1 MKNLIVCFTAF
12 FVLLILNSCNEK
24 RDTTF
29 KKFDVGT
36 KYLIDLPNT
45 YSKTNETT
53 WQAGE
58 HTYFNISMGE
68 IGNSDLKTEL
78 NEHLTLRNTKDL
90 FENSELIRTEE
101 FEKSGFKGVISFYEE
116 DLKKQGV
123 GIVTLTS
130 YGVFAI
136 VRNNREQFTINSMA
150 LSDNNFAQ
158 IAKSIKSI
166 EMKEKTLNIPF
177 ANKFNKNE
185 AIEDGYQVFQKER
198 FMVKCNKEIKLD
210 RLRIQQMKQNGMND
224 NSRPFHVYD
233 NGTDYNINVSSF
245 DKVLAGQTEQEI
257 IDFNKNDL
265 DYYQAKFDEM
275 SIKNNR
281 GKYKKFD
288 AVYYENTQ
296 NGRTTKAVFFHHKM
310 KSYMLQVTDDNNV
323 EKKFQEF
330 IKTFEII

>member
-1 MKNLIVCFTAF
+1 MKNLTNYFTAF
-12 FVLLILNSCNEK
+12 LIILFLNSCDQK
-24 RDTTF
+24 RNTSF
-29 KKFDVGT
+29 EKFDFGNG
-36 KYLIDLPNT
+36 YSIDLPEK
-45 YSKTNETT
+45 YSKTNELT

-58 HTYFNISMGE
+58 HSYFNIIVGQ

-78 NEHLTLRNTKDL
+78 TDYLASRNTTDL
-90 FENSELIRTEE
+90 FDNSEFIRTEE
-101 FEKSGFKGVISFYEE
+101 FEENGLKGVISFYEE
-116 DLKKQGV
+116 DLKKQGA

-136 VRNNREQFTINSMA
+136 VRNDTEQFTINSMA

-166 EMKEKTLNIPF
+166 AMKEGILNIPI
-177 ANKFNKNE
+177 ANKFDKNK
-185 AIEDGYQVFQKER
+185 AIEDGYQVFQEDG

-210 RLRIQQMKQNGMND
+210 RLRIQQMKQNGMDD

-245 DKVLAGQTEQEI
+245 ESVLAGQSEQEI
-257 IDFNKNDL
+257 ADYNKNDL
-265 DYYQAKFDEM
+265 DYYQTKFDEM
-275 SIKNNR
+275 SINNKR
-281 GKYKKFD
+281 GKFKEFD
-288 AVYYENTQ
+288 AVFYDNTQ
-296 NGRTTKAVFFHHKM
+296 DGRTTKAVFFHHKM

-323 EKKFQEF
+323 EKKFQDF